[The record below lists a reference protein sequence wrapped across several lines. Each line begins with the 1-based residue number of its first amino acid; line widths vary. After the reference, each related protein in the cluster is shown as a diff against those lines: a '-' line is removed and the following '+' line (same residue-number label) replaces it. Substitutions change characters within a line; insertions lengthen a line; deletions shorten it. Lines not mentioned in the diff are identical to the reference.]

1 MGLYAEGR
9 EKHNEKPP
17 PGEDRG
23 EGGLFGESKWNLC
36 ISAFSICEIQ
46 KSQAYRRKITLYAPS

>member
-23 EGGLFGESKWNLC
+23 GGAKWNLC